1 MNQDLIVLVIV
12 ALTIGYVLYS
22 LIKNLR
28 VKKVSNGCGGCTGCD
43 VSKGNLSCNKIG
55 NVKRIL

>member
-12 ALTIGYVLYS
+12 ALTIGYVFYS

-28 VKKVSNGCGGCTGCD
+28 VKKVNNGCGGCSGCS
-43 VSKGNLSCNKIG
+43 VSKGNLTCSNSKKI
-55 NVKRIL
+55 